1 MKIIA
6 DEKIPFLEGRIE
18 GAELVRLPA
27 PEITRDVLM
36 DADALMTRTRTHC
49 DASLLEGTKVKM
61 VATATIGTDHI
72 DLDWCRANGI
82 EVRNAPGCNAPGVA
96 LYVWSSLLRS
106 GFDPKGKTIGVVGHG
121 NVGSVVARWGEILGA
136 EVLVC
141 DPPRKEA
148 GFTDREY
155 LSLEEVL
162 AKSDAVTLHTPLTR
176 TGAHPTFHLINKSN
190 LKCLR
195 QGAFFVNAARGEV
208 LESEAVSDA
217 IESGQIAKAIIDTWE
232 GEPALN
238 RRLLALADVA
248 TTHIAGY
255 SVEGK
260 QRATR
265 MALEAIRDFFT
276 SSHLQTSTSP
286 HLQTFTSPHLQTS
299 TPPDLHI
306 STAGL
311 AGPYEMPSSLPHGLV
326 MAHYDPAEMTTA
338 LKSRPEDFEKIRNA
352 YPLHVEV

>member
-27 PEITRDVLM
+27 PDITREVLM
-36 DADALMTRTRTHC
+36 DADAILTRTRTHC
-49 DASLLEGTKVKM
+49 DASLLEGTDIRM

-106 GFDPKGKTIGVVGHG
+106 GFDPRGKTVGVIGCG

-136 EVLVC
+136 RVLVC

-155 LSLEEVL
+155 LSLEDVL
-162 AKSDAVTLHTPLTR
+162 SRSDAVTLHTPLTR
-176 TGAHPTFHLINKSN
+176 TGKYPTFHLINRQS
-190 LKCLR
+190 LQSLR

-208 LESEAVSDA
+208 LDSDAVSDA

-232 GEPALN
+232 GEPKLN
-238 RRLLALADVA
+238 RRLLSLTDVA

-265 MALEAIRDFFT
+265 MALEAISDFFK
-276 SSHLQTSTSP
+276 SP
-286 HLQTFTSPHLQTS
+286 HLHTS
-299 TPPDLHI
+299 TPPHLHI
-306 STAGL
+306 STPPDIHISTGGL
-311 AGPYEMPSSLPHGLV
+311 AGPYEMPSSLPHDLV
-326 MAHYDPAEMTTA
+326 MSHYDPAEMTAA
-338 LKSRPEDFEKIRNA
+338 LKSRPEDFEKIRNS
-352 YPLHVEV
+352 YPLHFEV